1 MGSEAPDEEQKTRVR
16 PSGLCPNV
24 LAEVNHGLAVE
35 VYMNDTD
42 WKTLVGVGH
51 ERVKDLKCYQGE
63 IAFNQL
69 RSRGRKAQSNA
80 AWL

>member
-1 MGSEAPDEEQKTRVR
+1 MGSETANEEQDTRVR

-35 VYMNDTD
+35 VYMNGTD

-51 ERVKDLKCYQGE
+51 ERVKDLKCYP
-63 IAFNQL
+63 
-69 RSRGRKAQSNA
+69 R
-80 AWL
+80 